1 MKPIQVS
8 QLNRYIKTVFQNE
21 PLLSNIPVIGE
32 ITGIK
37 YHNTGHVYFS
47 LKDKGSVIRCFLPA
61 DRVRFLKYTLEDGM
75 QIVAEGYVSV
85 YEKGG
90 YYSLNVRNVR
100 IEGEGDLAAAFE
112 ALKKKL
118 AGEGLFDEKYKKKLP
133 AFPEKVGI
141 VTSQTGAAVRDI
153 IRTIKNKNAV
163 SDILLCPCLVQ
174 GDGASRDIAEAIRAV
189 NRMADPPDVLIVG
202 RGGGSMEDLWAFNE
216 EQVAR
221 SIFESAIPVISAVG
235 HETDFTI
242 ADFAADARAATPT
255 AAAEMAVPDT
265 AELKLLLDRH
275 WSDSE
280 RSLDRR
286 IVNLED
292 ALDAASPG
300 NLIRHL
306 EYRIETAFSRI
317 DRMMQDSIAS
327 FRDCVH
333 REELNIEK
341 IKSQVESMD
350 PMRILSRG
358 YGIVTDP
365 SGAYIR
371 SVKETGPGDRIRVR
385 LTDGELDCRVE
396 DRSIFTQE

>member
-141 VTSQTGAAVRDI
+141 ITSQTGAAVRDI

-163 SDILLCPCLVQ
+163 ADILLCPCLVQ

-292 ALDAASPG
+292 AMDAASPR

-333 REELNIEK
+333 REELKIEK

-396 DRSIFTQE
+396 DRSIFTEE